1 MAISARKLPE
11 PASEMVITDVEQL
24 KAISDPL
31 RLSLL
36 ERISGEPGRGWTAK
50 VGMCLFVLG
59 IGMFFA
65 FFSPN
70 WGGGRGCDLGLFCAA
85 NTALLLWYSGVE

>member
-1 MAISARKLPE
+1 
-11 PASEMVITDVEQL
+11 
-24 KAISDPL
+24 
-31 RLSLL
+31 
-36 ERISGEPGRGWTAK
+36 
-50 VGMCLFVLG
+50 MCLFVLG

-70 WGGGRGCDLGLFCAA
+70 WGGGGGCDLGLFCAA